1 VTTPLS
7 PRAPG
12 LPRALTPKGLL
23 VTMPIGAAIGLG
35 LDRVHVISGVLAY
48 REPILAGQAWW
59 VPFLFAIAAPLV
71 LVNDYLP
78 RLVLGAPKGGVPVR
92 DVDAEAGWFI
102 AAYLATGLFWQWP
115 WLLAAGL
122 AGVWLSRGRRYLRP
136 DRLAAAVG
144 LAVTGP
150 LFEAALSATGGFWY
164 ITPNF
169 LGIPLWLAPLYL
181 YVADL
186 AAALVDWLEGALASP
201 SVG

>member
-1 VTTPLS
+1 MTTQPV
-7 PRAPG
+7 PRAA

-35 LDRVHVISGVLAY
+35 LDRVHVISGVLEY
-48 REPILAGQAWW
+48 RDPVLAGQAWW

-71 LVNDYLP
+71 LLNDYVP
-78 RLVLGAPKGGVPVR
+78 RLVLGAKAGVPVR
-92 DVDAEAGWFI
+92 DVEAEAGWFI
-102 AAYLATGLFWQWP
+102 AAYLATALFWQWP

-122 AGVWLSRGRRYLRP
+122 AGVWLVRSRRYLRP

-150 LFEAALSATGGFWY
+150 IFEATLASTGGFWY
-164 ITPNF
+164 ITPDF
-169 LGIPLWLAPLYL
+169 FGVPLWLAPLYL

-186 AAALVDWLEGALASP
+186 AAALVDWLEGVLASP